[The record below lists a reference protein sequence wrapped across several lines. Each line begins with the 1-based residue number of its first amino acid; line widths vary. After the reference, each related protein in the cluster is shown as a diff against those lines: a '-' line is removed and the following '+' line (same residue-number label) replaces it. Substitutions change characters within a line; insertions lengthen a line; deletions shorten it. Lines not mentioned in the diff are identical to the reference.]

1 MDELEIAVDRDTDCE
16 SCTGRPATTTQ
27 FLPPGCSVVVRAQ
40 RWRVESSHQHPDC
53 AEVRLQSGSGSIALL
68 SPPDVFAPVASE
80 PRLRAVRLRTFARQL
95 RRLDAGVRVDG
106 LRVTQATAR
115 RLPYQLTP
123 ALAMA
128 AGHSRVLLADEVGL
142 GKTVQAG
149 WIIADA
155 LARQPDSR
163 ILIVLPAGLKPQWQ
177 SELGT
182 YFGIDVTAAD
192 ARWLRRTAADL
203 PGDVSPWSLPGV
215 YLASLDF
222 IKRAGTLRSLDHQLW
237 DMLVID
243 EVHTAGSPT
252 DRHRAV
258 SALAERSRSLVM
270 ISATPFSGD
279 PRGLLSIT
287 GLGAAPGDPPP
298 LMFRRSREDVASL
311 NRRRH
316 RFGTVTIGK
325 AEHRLQRS
333 LDRYTQLVWR
343 HAPCDADAV
352 RLAMTVLRK
361 RALSSPIAAWRS
373 LERRLQ
379 LLSSATPA
387 PTQLTLFDAD
397 EDALDDEE
405 PSGVLAP
412 PGMEDIGREQRWLRR
427 LIDAARDAA
436 RDDSKLAF
444 LRRLVRRIPRES
456 AIVFTEYRDTLTYLS
471 RSFPDALLLHGGL
484 AAGPR
489 DSIRRQFNAEGGLLL
504 ATDAAAEGLNLHARC
519 RLVVNYELPWNPA
532 RLEQRIG
539 RVDRIGQQRPVHA
552 VTLIARD
559 TAEQLV
565 LARLVRR
572 LHRIAATLGERDRL
586 SAFLNEA
593 QIAGVV
599 IGGQRPEAASDA
611 DGACPFERA
620 PEDRDR
626 ATVEATRL
634 SVLARPS
641 PLANHS
647 SPFAFR
653 PWPLATRLSPFAVPV
668 STIRS
673 DGTFGPGFVFV
684 VRWTALTGEGVVI
697 DSDLR
702 IVHVV
707 ARSVVPARTAA
718 DARLAATQAI
728 ERHGDV
734 VRQSCDEWATAR
746 LQRASL
752 LHAAVTRRRL
762 DRERFLKS
770 AHEPSPMV
778 QPGLFDRRAHRAA
791 DGQLEARAALN
802 EQHDRRIDTLT
813 RSTALETQLSIAA
826 VLIVAT
832 R

>member
-1 MDELEIAVDRDTDCE
+1 MPSDELEIPADRDADCE
-16 SCTGRPATTTQ
+16 SCADCSATATQ
-27 FLPPGCSVVVRAQ
+27 FLPPGRSVVVRAQ
-40 RWRVESSHQHPDC
+40 RWRVESLRYHSDC
-53 AEVRLQSGSGSIALL
+53 TEVHLRGSTGSIALL
-68 SPPDVFAPVASE
+68 SPPDVLALVASD
-80 PRLRAVRLRTFARQL
+80 PRLRVVRLRTFAQEL
-95 RRLDAGVRVDG
+95 QHLDAGVRVDG
-106 LRVTQATAR
+106 LRVTHATAR

-123 ALAMA
+123 ALAIA
-128 AGHSRVLLADEVGL
+128 SGYSRVLLADEVGL
-142 GKTVQAG
+142 GKTIQAG
-149 WIIADA
+149 WIIADT
-155 LARQPDSR
+155 LAREPDSR
-163 ILIVLPAGLKPQWQ
+163 ILIVLPAGLKAQWQ
-177 SELGT
+177 SELST
-182 YFGIDVTAAD
+182 QFGIDAIATD
-192 ARWLRRTAADL
+192 ARWLRRAAADL

-237 DMLVID
+237 DVLVID

-258 SALAERSRSLVM
+258 SVLARRSRSLVM

-279 PRGLLSIT
+279 HRGLTSIT

-298 LMFRRSREDVASL
+298 LMFRRSREDVAAP

-316 RFGTVTIGK
+316 RFGTVTIGR
-325 AEHRLQRS
+325 AERRLQRS

-343 HAPCDADAV
+343 DARGDVDAV

-379 LLSSATPA
+379 LLSNTTPA

-397 EDALDDEE
+397 EDPLDDDE

-412 PGMEDIGREQRWLRR
+412 AGMEDTGREQRWLRR

-436 RDDSKLAF
+436 RDDSKLRF

-456 AIVFTEYRDTLTYLS
+456 AIVFTEYRDTLAYLS

-484 AAGPR
+484 PAVQR
-489 DSIRRQFNAEGGLLL
+489 DSIRRQFNAAGGLLL
-504 ATDAAAEGLNLHARC
+504 ATDAAAEGLNLHGHC

-539 RVDRIGQQRPVHA
+539 RVDRIGQQRLVHA

-565 LARLVRR
+565 LARLVQR

-599 IGGQRPEAASDA
+599 IGRQRQEAASDA
-611 DGACPFERA
+611 DGLFPFERA
-620 PEDRDR
+620 LDDRDQS
-626 ATVEATRL
+626 TVEARRL
-634 SVLARPS
+634 SVLAGPSPFALRPS
-641 PLANHS
+641 PLD
-647 SPFAFR
+647 
-653 PWPLATRLSPFAVPV
+653 LLV
-668 STIRS
+668 STARRV
-673 DGTFGPGFVFV
+673 GGLAPGFVFV
-684 VRWTALTGEGVVI
+684 VRWTALTCEGTIV
-697 DSDLR
+697 DSTLR
-702 IVHVV
+702 IVHVHERF
-707 ARSVVPARTAA
+707 ATPPRTAG
-718 DARLAATQAI
+718 DARRVASEAI
-728 ERHGDV
+728 ERHGNL
-734 VRQSCDEWATAR
+734 VRQSCGEWASAR
-746 LQRASL
+746 LERASL
-752 LHAAVTRRRL
+752 LHATTMRRLL
-762 DRERFLKS
+762 DRERFLRS
-770 AHEPSPMV
+770 VHEPLPII
-778 QPGLFDRRAHRAA
+778 QPGLFDRRANRAA
-791 DGQLEARAALN
+791 DGHLETRAALY
-802 EQHDRRIDTLT
+802 EQHDRQFDTLT
-813 RSTALETQLSIAA
+813 RSIALETQLWIAA